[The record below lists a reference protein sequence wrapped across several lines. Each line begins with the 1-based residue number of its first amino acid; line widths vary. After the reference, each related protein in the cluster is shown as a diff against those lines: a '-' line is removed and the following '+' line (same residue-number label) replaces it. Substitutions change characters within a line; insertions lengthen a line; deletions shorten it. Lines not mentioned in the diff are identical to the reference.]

1 MYACVGGRT
10 SLTDHSL
17 TLNCTQIISVKPELP
32 PAPPSLV
39 SAWPASIPASPSVS
53 GTHFRIK
60 WVLQVIGEV
69 RKLLVQNQ
77 KEQKGLLRRKRTDF
91 NLLWLVSLLHYLQDD
106 RQCLSS
112 FPHDLC
118 CLLSG
123 GVLGGSSPQLAVIYL
138 LQVFSKSSPSQSLP
152 WPSCSKLV
160 QNFST
165 LSDSNTS

>member
-1 MYACVGGRT
+1 MTLHSGWIHVIEGSMLVPLLTCSLASAAT
-10 SLTDHSL
+10 SFLGYPGWNWDTDRKDRH
-17 TLNCTQIISVKPELP
+17 
-32 PAPPSLV
+32 
-39 SAWPASIPASPSVS
+39 
-53 GTHFRIK
+53 GRIK

-152 WPSCSKLV
+152 WSSCSKLV